1 MTNNHSELNANN
13 LMNQMQGL
21 RKQGTV
27 KSKQDL
33 TLATAIVLLEIAS
46 SDNSVDKFEQSVIH
60 HGLKALFKISD
71 ETAANV
77 IVMAKAQLTNMR
89 SSSTEASMLRDV
101 LDPVSKRTMASIIDN
116 LIKCNGVVDG
126 MEIYLRRRFR
136 DLLGIPD
143 EPLAPLKRLA
153 TSFFSFSHQTIQFFL
168 IVPNIISRR
177 KCAINVHRYVVLNL
191 ASALVVLDNWISRSH
206 HRWVRRLL
214 GWRDSLIIMHRK
226 DQAALKASHPIFF
239 HAYSIMLN
247 PASQL
252 SGIRSSQNINRV
264 LQDLSNSFNKLASG
278 KNINKASDD
287 AAALA
292 IAANLEASLK
302 TMQQASRNVRDVG
315 SALSIADGAVSEIQG
330 ISGRLQELAVQSAN
344 GTYSDE
350 QRATLQAEYSSLSS
364 EIGRIAATTE
374 FNGVKLLDGSQL
386 TAQVGINSG
395 ANSQIAT
402 SGIDVGAQLAQLY
415 SQNIGTQEGAQAT
428 LSAVQQFSQ
437 SLNTA
442 RGSVGSTQAR
452 LDTIDQNISSQRI
465 GESEALSRIVDLDYA
480 QQSSLNIN
488 KQIQA
493 TSSVALAAYGNKLNV
508 DLIRSLI
515 S

>member
-1 MTNNHSELNANN
+1 
-13 LMNQMQGL
+13 
-21 RKQGTV
+21 
-27 KSKQDL
+27 
-33 TLATAIVLLEIAS
+33 
-46 SDNSVDKFEQSVIH
+46 
-60 HGLKALFKISD
+60 
-71 ETAANV
+71 
-77 IVMAKAQLTNMR
+77 
-89 SSSTEASMLRDV
+89 
-101 LDPVSKRTMASIIDN
+101 
-116 LIKCNGVVDG
+116 
-126 MEIYLRRRFR
+126 
-136 DLLGIPD
+136 
-143 EPLAPLKRLA
+143 
-153 TSFFSFSHQTIQFFL
+153 
-168 IVPNIISRR
+168 
-177 KCAINVHRYVVLNL
+177 
-191 ASALVVLDNWISRSH
+191 
-206 HRWVRRLL
+206 
-214 GWRDSLIIMHRK
+214 MHRK

>member
-1 MTNNHSELNANN
+1 
-13 LMNQMQGL
+13 
-21 RKQGTV
+21 
-27 KSKQDL
+27 
-33 TLATAIVLLEIAS
+33 
-46 SDNSVDKFEQSVIH
+46 
-60 HGLKALFKISD
+60 
-71 ETAANV
+71 
-77 IVMAKAQLTNMR
+77 
-89 SSSTEASMLRDV
+89 
-101 LDPVSKRTMASIIDN
+101 
-116 LIKCNGVVDG
+116 
-126 MEIYLRRRFR
+126 
-136 DLLGIPD
+136 
-143 EPLAPLKRLA
+143 
-153 TSFFSFSHQTIQFFL
+153 
-168 IVPNIISRR
+168 
-177 KCAINVHRYVVLNL
+177 
-191 ASALVVLDNWISRSH
+191 
-206 HRWVRRLL
+206 
-214 GWRDSLIIMHRK
+214 
-226 DQAALKASHPIFF
+226 
-239 HAYSIMLN
+239 MLN
-247 PASQL
+247 PALQL
-252 SGIRSSQNINRV
+252 SGIRSSQNLNKV
-264 LQDLSNSFNKLASG
+264 LQDLSDSLNKLGSG
-278 KNINKASDD
+278 KRINKASDD

-302 TMQQASRNVRDVG
+302 TLQQASRNVRDVG
-315 SALSIADGAVSEIQG
+315 SALSIADGAVSEIQN

-344 GTYSDE
+344 GTYSNE

-386 TAQVGINSG
+386 SAQVGINSG

-402 SGIDVGAQLAQLY
+402 SGIDVAAQLAQLY
-415 SQNIGTQEGAQAT
+415 SQNIGTQGGAQAT

-442 RGSVGSTQAR
+442 RSSVGSTQAR

-465 GESEALSRIVDLDYA
+465 GESEALSRIIDLDYA

>member
-1 MTNNHSELNANN
+1 
-13 LMNQMQGL
+13 
-21 RKQGTV
+21 
-27 KSKQDL
+27 
-33 TLATAIVLLEIAS
+33 
-46 SDNSVDKFEQSVIH
+46 
-60 HGLKALFKISD
+60 
-71 ETAANV
+71 
-77 IVMAKAQLTNMR
+77 
-89 SSSTEASMLRDV
+89 
-101 LDPVSKRTMASIIDN
+101 
-116 LIKCNGVVDG
+116 
-126 MEIYLRRRFR
+126 
-136 DLLGIPD
+136 
-143 EPLAPLKRLA
+143 
-153 TSFFSFSHQTIQFFL
+153 
-168 IVPNIISRR
+168 
-177 KCAINVHRYVVLNL
+177 
-191 ASALVVLDNWISRSH
+191 
-206 HRWVRRLL
+206 
-214 GWRDSLIIMHRK
+214 
-226 DQAALKASHPIFF
+226 
-239 HAYSIMLN
+239 MLN

-252 SGIRSSQNINRV
+252 SGIRSSQNLNKV
-264 LQDLSNSFNKLASG
+264 LQDLSDSLNKLASG
-278 KNINKASDD
+278 KRINKASDD
-287 AAALA
+287 TAALA
-292 IAANLEASLK
+292 IAANIEASLK

-315 SALSIADGAVSEIQG
+315 SALSIADGAVGEIQN

-344 GTYSDE
+344 GTYSNE

-402 SGIDVGAQLAQLY
+402 NGIDVAAQLAQLY
-415 SQNIGTQEGAQAT
+415 SQNIGTQGGAQAT

-442 RGSVGSTQAR
+442 RSSVGSTQAR

-465 GESEALSRIVDLDYA
+465 GESEALSRIIDLDYA